1 MNTKMRKCEMCGKK
15 FVPAVHNQR
24 YCTTKCKVAKKC
36 AKRRGKR
43 LAAKLAKS
51 EPLPI
56 KKGKTFNVAG
66 KTFKAI
72 GKNVAVK
79 AVCKESVK
87 LPTKRT
93 VEVFK
98 GDTLHFNGHSE
109 DDMVNIAFKILDKVF
124 GVAEIEKILKGKKST
139 KKVKK

>member
-1 MNTKMRKCEMCGKK
+1 MNTKMRKCEMCGEK

-36 AKRRGKR
+36 AKKRGKR

-51 EPLPI
+51 KPLPV
-56 KKGKTFNVAG
+56 KK
-66 KTFKAI
+66 

-79 AVCKESVK
+79 AVCKEPVK

-109 DDMVNIAFKILDKVF
+109 DDMMNIAFQILDKVF
-124 GVAEIEKILKGKKST
+124 GVAELEKILKGKKSA
-139 KKVKK
+139 KKGKK